1 LSVLIS
7 CTAARAVSALA
18 QKVASDWRASR
29 SFSRS
34 DLAGRSKKVSQ
45 LGDPFLQ
52 LGQTIDQ
59 FGHVLP
65 LLALD
70 VV

>member
-1 LSVLIS
+1 LIS
-7 CTAARAVSALA
+7 CTAARAASALA

-29 SFSRS
+29 FFSRS

-45 LGDPFLQ
+45 LGDPVLQ

-59 FGHVLP
+59 FGHVLA

-70 VV
+70 AV

>member
-1 LSVLIS
+1 LIS
-7 CTAARAVSALA
+7 CTAARAASALA
-18 QKVASDWRASR
+18 QKVASDWRPSR

-45 LGDPFLQ
+45 LGDPVLQ
-52 LGQTIDQ
+52 LGQTVDQ
-59 FGHVLP
+59 FGHVRT

-70 VV
+70 AV